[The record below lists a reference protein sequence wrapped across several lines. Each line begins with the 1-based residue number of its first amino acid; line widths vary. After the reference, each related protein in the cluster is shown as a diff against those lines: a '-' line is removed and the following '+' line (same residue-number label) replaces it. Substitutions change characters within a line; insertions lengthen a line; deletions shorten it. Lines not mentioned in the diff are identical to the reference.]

1 MKICGVIC
9 EYNPFHNGHKYMLDR
24 ARAESGC
31 DYLICIM
38 SGNFTQRGEIAVCD
52 KFTRAE
58 WAVRGGADAV
68 IELPA
73 AFAVSPAELFAK
85 GAVKLMTSLSCFDC
99 LAFGAESGSAES
111 FISTAKALSEENR
124 DLKGLV
130 KEKLKQGLSLV
141 RARSEAIAKLEPQ
154 GVDVELLN
162 APNNILGVEYQ
173 KALLAFASNAKILP
187 VRRVGAGYSD
197 ISRHT
202 DYSSAA
208 GIRAAV
214 QDKKYR
220 FVRKNI
226 PEYVFKDADKFAS
239 PALYKKIAVYSV
251 LSKSAVDL
259 KKIADCTEGLEN
271 RIQALAKDTSDYDAL
286 IEKITTKRY
295 ISSRI
300 RRIFAASALNIDEDV
315 DFEHHVIHVHHAIH
329 YESNQPILGDPKTE
343 AGERE
348 IPLLS
353 ILENELRG
361 LHGLL
366 APACKNGGL
375 MSESA
380 FSSAW
385 NSYLGTCLLY
395 TSDAADD

>member
-300 RRIFAASALNIDEDV
+300 KRIFAASALNIDEDLIRKSLKSELYLKV
-315 DFEHHVIHVHHAIH
+315 LAVNKIRSAEILAALKGASYPLITRRSDLSALSKPAQALIQKDFGANDL
-329 YESNQPILGDPKTE
+329 Y
-343 AGERE
+343 A
-348 IPLLS
+348 LS
-353 ILENELRG
+353 TGIKINDNAMKLVEN
-361 LHGLL
+361 
-366 APACKNGGL
+366 K
-375 MSESA
+375 
-380 FSSAW
+380 
-385 NSYLGTCLLY
+385 
-395 TSDAADD
+395 